1 MRVGF
6 FRMFIFLITAA
17 MFQSTHAAAQTSIST
32 AAATANRIEED
43 WSVVVASYDTDGV
56 GPQITTSMSPVSDNS
71 TPFVAFDLNYREY
84 PGFSAGGMQ
93 TQVWSGANLAG
104 YATQGTGQL
113 QNNNETITWTQR
125 MTLGSGS
132 ITYLILNGS
141 SQSFGQFGQTNG
153 LAAVSFPTSVTSF
166 VGYSPTTSIKNSG
179 ASWESNLVSSMTLTQ
194 VRYYSGS
201 TLLATDSTQYTV
213 NLNP

>member
-1 MRVGF
+1 MRIGF

-17 MFQSTHAAAQTSIST
+17 MFQSTHAAAQTSIAT

-43 WSVVVASYDTDGV
+43 WSVVVTSYDTDGV

-71 TPFVAFDLNYREY
+71 TPFVALDLNYREY
-84 PGFSAGGMQ
+84 PDFSAGGMQ

-104 YATQGTGQL
+104 FATQGTGQL
-113 QNNNETITWTQR
+113 QNTNETITWTQR

-132 ITYLILNGS
+132 VTYLVVNGTS
-141 SQSFGQFGQTNG
+141 KSFGQFGQAYG
-153 LAAVSFPTSVTSF
+153 LESVSFPTSVTSF
-166 VGYSPTTSIKNSG
+166 AGYSPTTSIKNSG
-179 ASWESNLVSSMTLTQ
+179 ASWESNLVTSMTLTQ

-201 TLLATDSTQYTV
+201 TLLATDSTQYSV

>member
-1 MRVGF
+1 MRVGL

-17 MFQSTHAAAQTSIST
+17 MFQSTHAAAQTSLAV

-84 PGFSAGGMQ
+84 PDFIAGGMQ
-93 TQVWSGANLAG
+93 TQIWSGANLSG
-104 YATQGTGQL
+104 YATQSTSQL

-132 ITYLILNGS
+132 VTYLVLNGS
-141 SQSFGQFGQTNG
+141 SQSFGQFGQTYG
-153 LAAVSFPTSVTSF
+153 LSPVSFSTSVTSF
-166 VGYSPTTSIKNSG
+166 AGYSPATSIKNSG
-179 ASWESNLVSSMTLTQ
+179 ASWESNLVTSMTLTQ

-201 TLLATDSTQYTV
+201 TLLATDSTQYSV